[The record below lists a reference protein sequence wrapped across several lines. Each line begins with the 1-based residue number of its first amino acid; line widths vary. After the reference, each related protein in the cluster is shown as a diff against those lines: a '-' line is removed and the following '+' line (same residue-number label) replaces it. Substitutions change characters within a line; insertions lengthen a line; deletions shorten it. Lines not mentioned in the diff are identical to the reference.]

1 MPSLINLWFVCN
13 SLSIYKLSILYC
25 TIRLFKKDN
34 YDNGDAVR
42 SCTEWSG
49 RRGTAT
55 LQVLRIST
63 KAREPADWADRT
75 SGSGPQLRRAQ
86 RSWSPT
92 ARPECPDTHHLQ
104 CKPYTNGNWTTAR
117 TPLGFSRSEI
127 QPKGDRRCS

>member
-42 SCTEWSG
+42 LFSQRLG
-49 RRGTAT
+49 RRGAAT

-63 KAREPADWADRT
+63 KARESADWADWAGASIAADPEIVVTNREAQT
-75 SGSGPQLRRAQ
+75 PTRA
-86 RSWSPT
+86 S
-92 ARPECPDTHHLQ
+92 L
-104 CKPYTNGNWTTAR
+104 TT
-117 TPLGFSRSEI
+117 
-127 QPKGDRRCS
+127 